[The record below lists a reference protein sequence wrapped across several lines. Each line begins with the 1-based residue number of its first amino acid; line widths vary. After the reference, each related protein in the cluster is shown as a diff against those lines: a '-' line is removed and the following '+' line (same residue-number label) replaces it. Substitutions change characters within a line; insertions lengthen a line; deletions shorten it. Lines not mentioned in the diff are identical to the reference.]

1 MPAVS
6 VIIPVYNSEKYV
18 EKCIRSVMSQTMRN
32 LEILVINDGSTDKSR
47 EILEHLA
54 AEDERIRLFHQ
65 ENSGVAAAR
74 NRGVESSS
82 GKYITFVDGDDY
94 LKQDYIEKMY
104 DFAEKEDLDMVICGL
119 TYVDESGKELNR
131 VIPGVYKRFENE
143 EWTFRISAVCS
154 HLYRRILWEQYNVS
168 FQNGERGEDMPVSL
182 FFSAVC
188 RRINTIQECGYFYVQ
203 HAGSAIHNFKGL
215 QNYSLPYK
223 GLENTIQ
230 KVQKTG
236 VQNSPDFYELF
247 VMRILSTCLFQLAPG
262 AARAKM
268 KELCDYIV
276 YILENYFPKYYK
288 NKKAR
293 ITAGTDIPLAQK
305 AAVKL
310 LILLVRTRLL
320 YTVGKVMSK
329 NDKRKDQ
336 IGEVRD

>member
-1 MPAVS
+1 MPEVS
-6 VIIPVYNSEKYV
+6 IIIPVYNSEKYV
-18 EKCIRSVMSQTMRN
+18 EKCIRSVMSQTLQDM
-32 LEILVINDGSTDKSR
+32 EILVINDGSTDKCG
-47 EILEHLA
+47 EILEGLA
-54 AEDERIRLFHQ
+54 AEDNRIRLFHQ
-65 ENSGVAAAR
+65 ENSGVAMAR
-74 NRGVESSS
+74 NRGVKISN

-94 LKQDYIEKMY
+94 LKEDYIEKMY
-104 DFAEKEDLDMVICGL
+104 NLAEKDDLDMVICGL

-154 HLYRRILWEQYNVS
+154 HLYRRILWEQYDVS
-168 FQNGERGEDMPVSL
+168 FQNGERGEDMPISL

-203 HAGSAIHNFKGL
+203 HASSAIHNFKGL
-215 QNYSLPYK
+215 ENYSLPYK
-223 GLENTIQ
+223 GLEKTIQ

-236 VQNSPDFYELF
+236 IQNSPEFYELF

-262 AARAKM
+262 ASRVKM

-288 NKKAR
+288 NKKAH
-293 ITAGTDIPLAQK
+293 ITAKADIPLVQK

-310 LILLVRTRLL
+310 LMILVRTRLL
-320 YTVGKVMSK
+320 YPVGKAMSK
-329 NDKRKDQ
+329 NYKQNNERK
-336 IGEVRD
+336 